1 MTVKPTLATSPITT
15 KVSPS
20 LDRDRDHWYQ
30 RVRGGTKV
38 FDGVRDELERP
49 ALPVNLRRLRALFQD
64 GGGYL
69 FVLLGNSF
77 QRTPEELMSPRPHLQ
92 SVPIEGFSQL

>member
-20 LDRDRDHWYQ
+20 LDRDRDHWSR

-38 FDGVRDELERP
+38 FDGVRDELECP
-49 ALPVNLRRLRALFQD
+49 ALPDNLRRLRALFQD
-64 GGGYL
+64 GGEYL
-69 FVLLGNSF
+69 FCHFGEQFSKGTG
-77 QRTPEELMSPRPHLQ
+77 RID
-92 SVPIEGFSQL
+92 VPTSTSSKCAS